1 MIALYTLVYIP
12 NVIAQHEGHQIGN
25 MSKSE
30 KDSSMNSIK
39 MDSSMKMANSF
50 SMNLPMSRNG
60 SGTLWMPDAITI
72 YAYMKMTPKW
82 NFMFHG
88 NVFLRY
94 TNQDISNKRSS
105 ALAQTRKAVVWQ
117 RRVTNIYKASG
128 RIKTT
133 ATENMQNIY

>member
-60 SGTLWMPDAITI
+60 SGTLWMPYAITI
-72 YAYMKMTPKW
+72 YAYMKMTPK
-82 NFMFHG
+82 
-88 NVFLRY
+88 
-94 TNQDISNKRSS
+94 
-105 ALAQTRKAVVWQ
+105 
-117 RRVTNIYKASG
+117 
-128 RIKTT
+128 
-133 ATENMQNIY
+133 